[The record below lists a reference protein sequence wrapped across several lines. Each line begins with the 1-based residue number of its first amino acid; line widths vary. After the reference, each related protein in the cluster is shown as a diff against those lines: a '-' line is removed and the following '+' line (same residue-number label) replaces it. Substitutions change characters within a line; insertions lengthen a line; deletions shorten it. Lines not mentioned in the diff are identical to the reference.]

1 MFFLL
6 AWLRHHIIL
15 HTLYWICSITFR
27 GWRRNISTH
36 LRYFALILRQSL
48 DHTSTHQGLVDSHS
62 HQQDLFRQCLLHHIR

>member
-1 MFFLL
+1 MLLRAEEIKNSSIEKGKEKKNEEKEYTMLHPYALRMFFLL

-36 LRYFALILRQSL
+36 LRYFA
-48 DHTSTHQGLVDSHS
+48 
-62 HQQDLFRQCLLHHIR
+62 